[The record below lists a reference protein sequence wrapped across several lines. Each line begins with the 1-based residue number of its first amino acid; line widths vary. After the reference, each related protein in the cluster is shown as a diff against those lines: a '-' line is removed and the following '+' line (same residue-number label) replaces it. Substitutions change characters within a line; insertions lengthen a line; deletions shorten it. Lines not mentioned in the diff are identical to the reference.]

1 VVDERPSGSVSDGTS
16 GGAAPGALVVRYTL
30 GGMSPKGADGPSGFE
45 LVGLGVFLAA
55 SVIVPLV
62 GGLSLDAALHTGP
75 LFFFV
80 GLFVGIVAAAGVVYT
95 RLVKPYS

>member
-1 VVDERPSGSVSDGTS
+1 VSWTTD
-16 GGAAPGALVVRYTL
+16 GAAAPSTRPGAAVRYTL

-62 GGLSLDAALHTGP
+62 GGLSLDAALHTSP
-75 LFFFV
+75 LFFFI
-80 GLFVGIVAAAGVVYT
+80 GLLVGIVAAAGVVYT

>member
-1 VVDERPSGSVSDGTS
+1 VVDDRPSGRVPAGTS
-16 GGAAPGALVVRYTL
+16 RTAALRAVAVRYTL
-30 GGMSPKGADGPSGFE
+30 GGMSPQGADGPSGIE
-45 LVGLGVFLAA
+45 LLGLGVFLAA

-75 LFFFV
+75 LFFFL